1 MNGHEILAA
10 MLSLDVDELM
20 TDRLEDACRNWAAL
34 EDANRVLAIV
44 RGEMAKMIGEE
55 LPEKEWTVDGLGT
68 VSRHYK
74 KNRTEWD
81 KDGLLR
87 DVLDAR
93 LVDGKTGEIKDQ
105 TPLERVLY
113 VWNLPAPRTTAL
125 KALGLDPDEYCRS
138 TPGGV
143 NLQLIRP
150 DQGVF

>member
-10 MLSLDVDELM
+10 ISALDVDELM

-44 RGEMAKMIGEE
+44 RGEMAKMIGDE
-55 LPEKEWTVDGLGT
+55 LPEKEWTVPGLGT
-68 VSRHYK
+68 ISRHYR

-81 KDGLLR
+81 KDALLR
-87 DVLDAR
+87 DVLDVR
-93 LVDGKTGEIKDQ
+93 LVDTDTGEVVEQ
-105 TPLERVLY
+105 SPLERVLY

-125 KALGLDPDEYCRS
+125 KALGLNPDEYCRA

-143 NLQLIRP
+143 NLQLISTNK
-150 DQGVF
+150 GVF

>member
-10 MLSLDVDELM
+10 IESLDVDELM
-20 TDRLEDACRNWAAL
+20 TNRLEDACLNWAAL

-44 RGEMAKMIGEE
+44 RGQMAKMIGEE
-55 LPEKEWTVDGLGT
+55 LPEKEWVVEGLGV

-81 KDGLLR
+81 KDLLLR

-93 LVDGKTGEIKDQ
+93 LVDNRTGEVIGQ

-138 TPGGV
+138 APGGV

>member
-1 MNGHEILAA
+1 MNGPEILAA
-10 MLSLDVDELM
+10 VQALDVDLLM

-44 RGEMAKMIGEE
+44 RGEMARQIGEE
-55 LPEKEWTVDGLGT
+55 LPEKEWTIDGLGT
-68 VSRHYK
+68 VSRHYR

-93 LVDGKTGEIKDQ
+93 LVDEKTGEIAVQ
-105 TPLERVLY
+105 TPLERVLM

-125 KALGLDPDEYCRS
+125 RALGLDPDEYCHS
-138 TPGGV
+138 APGGI
-143 NLQLIRP
+143 NLQLIRS